1 MIFRIVSTRARH
13 QNNRGI
19 DLGPESPPVINR
31 KEPAMTI
38 RASVFNAYG
47 TLYDVQS
54 VRRLATELCGEK
66 GEFITQLWRLK
77 QLEYS

>member
-38 RASVFNAYG
+38 RASVF
-47 TLYDVQS
+47 
-54 VRRLATELCGEK
+54 ELTGRSMTCNQCAVWQPNCVARKASSLPSCG
-66 GEFITQLWRLK
+66 G
-77 QLEYS
+77 